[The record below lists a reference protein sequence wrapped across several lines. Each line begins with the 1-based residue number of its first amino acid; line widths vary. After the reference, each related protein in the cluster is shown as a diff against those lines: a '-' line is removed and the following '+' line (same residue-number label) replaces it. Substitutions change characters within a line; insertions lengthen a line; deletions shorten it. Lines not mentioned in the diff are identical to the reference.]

1 MLEQERAEAL
11 DLVVDAILAERPPID
26 AGVDREHG
34 LVEPEL
40 GDAGKPR
47 HGEIGADLDHGVY
60 VRSVHFDDGVAQL
73 TLRHMRNQHGARAL
87 ESLQAYD
94 LETAIGEEAAYLHVA
109 DRHIRGDHAKAL
121 RPVALQRCPRRVRAH
136 RDFDARPRLDPLVQ
150 FLAAL
155 EPVPEG
161 LRRHAHDQIIGLACH
176 HVIDRLQHLL
186 ADIVHQ
192 LIEVV
197 IVADRIVGDMDA
209 AEMIGNATW
218 PHGFELRLYGG
229 VGRRRYDAEFLAE
242 AERVGH
248 GRELAAGRIRKTM
261 APPAFVVAYKEERRP
276 SALLRGE

>member
-1 MLEQERAEAL
+1 MTSMLEQERAEAL

-47 HGEIGADLDHGVY
+47 HGEIGADLDDGVD
-60 VRSVHFDDGVAQL
+60 VRSVHIDDGVAQL
-73 TLRHMRNQHGARAL
+73 ALRHMRDQHGARAL
-87 ESLQAYD
+87 EPLQAY
-94 LETAIGEEAAYLHVA
+94 
-109 DRHIRGDHAKAL
+109 
-121 RPVALQRCPRRVRAH
+121 
-136 RDFDARPRLDPLVQ
+136 
-150 FLAAL
+150 AL

-161 LRRHAHDQIIGLACH
+161 LRRHAHDQIVGLARH
-176 HVIDRLQHLL
+176 HVVDRLQHLL

-209 AEMIGNATW
+209 AKMIGNAAR

-261 APPAFVVAYKEERRP
+261 ALPTFVVAYKEERRA
-276 SALLRGE
+276 SALPRGGRQAVLALNVSRSPPPSDMLEF

>member
-1 MLEQERAEAL
+1 M
-11 DLVVDAILAERPPID
+11 DD
-26 AGVDREHG
+26 GVD
-34 LVEPEL
+34 
-40 GDAGKPR
+40 
-47 HGEIGADLDHGVY
+47 
-60 VRSVHFDDGVAQL
+60 VRSIHLQDGVAQFA
-73 TLRHMRNQHGARAL
+73 LRHMRNQHGARAL
-87 ESLQAYD
+87 EPLQAYD
-94 LETAIGEEAAYLHVA
+94 LETAIDEEAAHLHVA
-109 DRHIRGDHAKAL
+109 DRHIRCDHAEAL
-121 RPVALQRCPRRVRAH
+121 RPVTLQRRARRVRAH

-161 LRRHAHDQIIGLACH
+161 LRRHAHDQIVGLARH

-209 AEMIGNATW
+209 AEMIGNAAW

-229 VGRRRYDAEFLAE
+229 VGRRRDHAEFLAV

-248 GRELAAGRIRKTM
+248 GRELAAGRIQKTM
-261 APPAFVVAYKEERRP
+261 ALAAFADRKQPVLALAVSRSPPQSDMLEF
-276 SALLRGE
+276 